1 MLKFVKRHADPAST
15 PPTECPTRPLSA
27 QVCPFPG
34 TPVPANGQTCT
45 SKQADLRVL
54 RAPRP
59 HPNGHLADNRQAP
72 RPTADGNPSSRAE
85 RHTPLP
91 DGNKTQPQ
99 QETPRPARKQE
110 QTQSPGKKP
119 EKANRATPEPQKYP
133 KSLRHPTPVTEK
145 NSIFAPD
152 TADLDRD
159 LSHPSISTT
168 PTKTTTN

>member
-1 MLKFVKRHADPAST
+1 MRTPPQRLPPDVRRAPCRHRCAPSRAHLCRLTGKPAPASRQTCASCAPRVHTPTAIWQTTGKHPAQPPTATPQAAQNDT
-15 PPTECPTRPLSA
+15 PP
-27 QVCPFPG
+27 
-34 TPVPANGQTCT
+34 
-45 SKQADLRVL
+45 
-54 RAPRP
+54 
-59 HPNGHLADNRQAP
+59 
-72 RPTADGNPSSRAE
+72 
-85 RHTPLP
+85 P